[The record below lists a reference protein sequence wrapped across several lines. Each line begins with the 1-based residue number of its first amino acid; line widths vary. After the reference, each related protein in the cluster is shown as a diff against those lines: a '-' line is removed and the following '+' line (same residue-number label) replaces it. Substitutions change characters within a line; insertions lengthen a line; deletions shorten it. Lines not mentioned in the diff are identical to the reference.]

1 MEQTDIYILKSEGL
15 PVALLEYGKAIKRV
29 LVTDVGEIPAVVQN
43 GKTVLSSRKRKSCF
57 MQLL

>member
-1 MEQTDIYILKSEGL
+1 LADICILTSKSEGL
-15 PVALLEYGKAIKRV
+15 PVVHEYGKAIKPV
-29 LVTDVGEIPAVVQN
+29 LVDVGEIPAVVQN

>member
-1 MEQTDIYILKSEGL
+1 MYFNFKRRFT
-15 PVALLEYGKAIKRV
+15 VALLENGKAKPV
-29 LVTDVGEIPAVVQN
+29 LTDVGEIPAVVQN

>member
-1 MEQTDIYILKSEGL
+1 LADICILTSKSEGL
-15 PVALLEYGKAIKRV
+15 PVVHEYGKAIKPV